1 MEAITVW
8 ALGLLVI
15 VGVVSATWMIIK
27 ITRVVFFHAMR
38 RLSVYNKRFMAFV
51 RI

>member
-15 VGVVSATWMIIK
+15 VGIVAAAWVIVKVAQI
-27 ITRVVFFHAMR
+27 VFFRVMR
-38 RLSVYNKRFMAFV
+38 HLSPYNKRFMAFV

>member
-8 ALGLLVI
+8 AIGLLVV
-15 VGVVSATWMIIK
+15 VGIVSAIWVIVKVAQI
-27 ITRVVFFHAMR
+27 VFFRAMR
-38 RLSVYNKRFMAFV
+38 RLSSYDKRFMAFV